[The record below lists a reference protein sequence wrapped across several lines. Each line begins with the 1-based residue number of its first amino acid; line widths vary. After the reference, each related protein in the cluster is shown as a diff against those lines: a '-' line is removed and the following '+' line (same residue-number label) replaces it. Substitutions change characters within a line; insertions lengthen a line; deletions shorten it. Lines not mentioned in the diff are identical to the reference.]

1 MFKDR
6 TKFNKFLSIATPIIF
21 GVNLGLV
28 LLKFIGA
35 LATTGPL
42 EQSMFAFTMMYNDPA
57 FLINLHYMFS
67 GLIFTANIAYGVLSF
82 VALSMIK
89 DDQKHR
95 TLALTFAIVSLV
107 LLTTLSAIGFN
118 VDIAN
123 ASYWLIPIWF
133 IVIGYH
139 IAFPLIFFLKFLKI
153 KKQQN

>member
-1 MFKDR
+1 MFKNR
-6 TKFNKFLSIATPIIF
+6 EKFNKFLSIATPILF

-35 LATTGPL
+35 FAMPGDFTPKMF
-42 EQSMFAFTMMYNDPA
+42 MFAFMYNDPA
-57 FLINLHYMFS
+57 VLVNLHYMFS

-95 TLALTFAIVSLV
+95 ALALTFAIVSLV
-107 LLTTLSAIGFN
+107 WLVLLTSIGFN
-118 VDIAN
+118 VPIEK
-123 ASYWLIPIWF
+123 ASYWVIPFWF
-133 IVIGYH
+133 IGIAYH

-153 KKQQN
+153 KKQ

>member
-1 MFKDR
+1 MFKNR
-6 TKFNKFLSIATPIIF
+6 EKFNKFLSIATPIIF

-35 LATTGPL
+35 FAMPGDFTPKMF
-42 EQSMFAFTMMYNDPA
+42 MFAMMYNDPA
-57 FLINLHYMFS
+57 VLVNLHYMFS

-107 LLTTLSAIGFN
+107 WLVLLASIGFN
-118 VDIAN
+118 VAIEK
-123 ASYWLIPIWF
+123 ASYWVIPFWF
-133 IVIGYH
+133 IGIAYH
-139 IAFPLIFFLKFLKI
+139 ITFPLIFFLKFLKV
-153 KKQQN
+153 KK